1 MKTSFLVAL
10 LVALIY
16 FYHGPAKSTST
27 AKDTGAQPAASP
39 VGVRQIVVAPAPSY
53 ADRWKTGANAF
64 ADLKTGPNAQ
74 VEFAPFMPDE
84 QTNWNQTPGYT
95 IVSGVNLRR

>member
-1 MKTSFLVAL
+1 MKTLFLVAAL
-10 LVALIY
+10 AALIY
-16 FYHGPAKSTST
+16 YYHGPSKPASA
-27 AKDTGAQPAASP
+27 AKDIDAQPAASP
-39 VGVRQIVVAPAPSY
+39 TAARQIVVAPAPSY
-53 ADRWKTGANAF
+53 ADRWKIGPNAF